1 LKYIISLLSILF
13 TINISYSQ
21 SAPVASNVSAATVK
35 NTNASIHLV
44 ASDADFDS
52 LTYSIVSN
60 PSNGTVSLS
69 GDIVT
74 YTPTTNYTGIDTFTF
89 KASDGASDS
98 ATKTV
103 TITVISGYK
112 ATQTQIGTDIDGE
125 AADDYS
131 GISVSFNEDGTT
143 LAIGG
148 YQNDDNG
155 SNAGHVRVYSWN
167 GSAWTKLGD
176 DIDGEAASDE
186 SGGSVSLSSDG
197 TTVAIGAY
205 GNDDTASL
213 AGHVRVY
220 RWNGSAWTKLGDDID
235 GEAADDRSGG
245 SVSLS
250 SDGTTVA
257 IGAYANDGNGSNA
270 GHVRVYSWNGSAW
283 TKLGNDIDGEAADD
297 YSGISVSLSSD
308 GTTVAIGAYGNDD
321 TASLAGHVR
330 VYSWNG
336 STWTKLGDDIDGE
349 AAIDSSGGS
358 VSLSSDGTTVAIGAY
373 QNDGNGSNAGHVRV
387 YSWNGSAWTKLG
399 NDIDGEAAGDESGVS
414 VSLSSDGTTVA
425 IGAYQNDGNG
435 SNAGHVR
442 VYSWN
447 GSAWTKLGDDIDGEA
462 ANDRSGYSVSL
473 SSDGTTVAIGAWH
486 NNGNGSN
493 AGHVRVYNLVNDTNF
508 PVAVD
513 DTLTVLEDTSLTSK
527 DVIANDTDTDGDTL
541 SLTAV
546 TTAGTGTVAINADG
560 VSVDYTPAANFNG
573 TEVITYTVSDGAL
586 TDATGTLTITVTAV
600 NDAPVAVDDTLT
612 VLEDASLTSKDVIAN
627 DTNVD
632 GDTLSLTAVSTA
644 GTGTV
649 AINADGVSVNYT
661 PAANFNGTEV
671 ITYTVSDGTLTD
683 ATGTLTITV
692 TAVNDAPVAVDDTLT
707 VLEDASLTSKDVI
720 ANDTDVDGDTLSL
733 TAVST
738 AGTGTVA
745 INSDGVS
752 VDYTPAANFN
762 GTEVITYTVS
772 DGALTD
778 ATGTLTITVTAVND
792 APVAVDDTL
801 TVLEDASL
809 TSKDVIAN
817 DTDVDGDT
825 LSLTAVSTA
834 GTGTVAINADGVS
847 VEYTPA
853 ANFNGTEVI
862 TYTVSDGTLTDATG
876 TLTITVTAVND
887 APVAV
892 DDTLTVLEDA
902 SLTSKDVIAND
913 TDVDGDTLS
922 LTAVSTA
929 GTGTVAINSDG
940 VSVDYTPAANFN
952 GTEVI
957 TYTVSDGTLT
967 DATGTLTITVNTNNY
982 TINVTAS
989 SSANYT
995 LSGTDF
1001 NGAVSGNDPN
1011 LTFYVGDQI
1020 TFAVNASNHPFYI
1033 KTVAGTGTGNQASNV
1048 TNNGT
1053 ESGNVVWT
1061 PTEAGTYYYQCS
1073 AHAGMVGTIT
1083 IVSNSNLSGTINNDT
1098 TWALSGS
1105 PYTITGNVLVSN
1117 GVTLTIQPG
1126 VVINFSDDFK
1136 ILVKGN
1142 IISSGT
1148 SESLI
1153 TFNGNSSEGS
1163 NQMIIFKST
1172 NLSNS
1177 TITYNVF
1184 NGPQKAIQLAD
1195 ESEGNEDSTKNSE
1208 ILTVTY
1214 SDFNNAGL
1222 YTKGYSTSAE
1232 LKFENS
1238 TFDDLIIKGYYPRS
1252 EPITFTNCVINN
1264 SSIDSDAYNLG
1275 ISIISS
1281 TIKNSN
1287 ITMGCC
1293 SANFLFNGSIV
1304 YNSNISNGMGSP
1316 VNGLFKVVNSFF
1328 VSSSINLPSSH
1339 FVSEKSIFFSKNSAS
1354 DMLSI
1359 GNTEIS
1365 NSSFIGYDET
1375 LSSTGIKISGRA
1387 GYNIGGNT
1395 NITYSTLLNFNSGLV
1410 FDGKNTISIANN
1422 NIFSNNLYNVKNNTS
1437 SDLILENNY
1446 WGTSTEAEIQN
1457 LLYDSNEDVD
1467 KGTIDYTPFSTALN
1481 TTAPISPPSN
1491 VTKSVSGSDVVLNW
1505 SANGESDVAGYKLYY
1520 GTPTGYSYVTVVDL
1534 GNVTTYTVTDG
1545 DIATEYAIT
1554 AYDSDKDDDDDMVDG
1569 NESWFS
1575 VSNQVN
1581 VTLSSSAT
1589 SISEPTNSATL
1600 TATLDNI
1607 SSADVVVNLTYTGT
1621 ATNATDFSGAASI
1634 TISAGSLTGTT
1645 AITAIDDTDV
1655 ELTET
1660 IIIDMGDVSGGA
1672 ENGTQQVTINLT
1684 DNDLPS
1690 VSSITVDKTS
1700 IDENGGVAVI
1710 TATISAAQS
1719 KDVTIPLTITGTS
1732 TIDTDYSTADY
1743 SDKISIPSGS
1753 ISGTITF
1760 TGVQD
1765 SNKEDDE
1772 TIIITPSTS
1781 PTNATSSISDAIIIT
1796 ILDENFAPV
1805 ATAQTDVAA
1814 TEQTELT
1821 ITLAGTDSNDD
1832 TLTYIVSTLPTNGTL
1847 SDNGTVITADDLP
1860 KTTTNADVVYVSTS
1874 DTATSDSF
1882 YV

>member
-493 AGHVRVYNLVNDTNF
+493 AGHVRVYNLVNDTNS

-745 INSDGVS
+745 INADGVS
-752 VDYTPAANFN
+752 VD
-762 GTEVITYTVS
+762 
-772 DGALTD
+772 
-778 ATGTLTITVTAVND
+778 
-792 APVAVDDTL
+792 
-801 TVLEDASL
+801 
-809 TSKDVIAN
+809 
-817 DTDVDGDT
+817 
-825 LSLTAVSTA
+825 
-834 GTGTVAINADGVS
+834 
-847 VEYTPA
+847 YTPA

-913 TDVDGDTLS
+913 TNVDGDTLS

-929 GTGTVAINSDG
+929 GTGTVAINADGVSVNYTPAANFNGTEVITYTVSDGTLTDATGTLTITVTAVNDAPVAVDDTLTVLEDTSLTSKDVIANDTDTDGDTLSLTAVTTAGTGTVAINADG

-957 TYTVSDGTLT
+957 TYTVSDGALT

-1083 IVSNSNLSGTINNDT
+1083 IASNSNLSGSVNNDT

-1467 KGTIDYTPFSTALN
+1467 KGTIDYTPFSTAPN
-1481 TTAPISPPSN
+1481 PTASN
-1491 VTKSVSGSDVVLNW
+1491 
-1505 SANGESDVAGYKLYY
+1505 
-1520 GTPTGYSYVTVVDL
+1520 
-1534 GNVTTYTVTDG
+1534 
-1545 DIATEYAIT
+1545 
-1554 AYDSDKDDDDDMVDG
+1554 
-1569 NESWFS
+1569 F
-1575 VSNQVN
+1575 
-1581 VTLSSSAT
+1581 
-1589 SISEPTNSATL
+1589 
-1600 TATLDNI
+1600 
-1607 SSADVVVNLTYTGT
+1607 
-1621 ATNATDFSGAASI
+1621 F
-1634 TISAGSLTGTT
+1634 TIQC
-1645 AITAIDDTDV
+1645 D
-1655 ELTET
+1655 
-1660 IIIDMGDVSGGA
+1660 
-1672 ENGTQQVTINLT
+1672 
-1684 DNDLPS
+1684 
-1690 VSSITVDKTS
+1690 
-1700 IDENGGVAVI
+1700 
-1710 TATISAAQS
+1710 
-1719 KDVTIPLTITGTS
+1719 
-1732 TIDTDYSTADY
+1732 
-1743 SDKISIPSGS
+1743 
-1753 ISGTITF
+1753 
-1760 TGVQD
+1760 
-1765 SNKEDDE
+1765 
-1772 TIIITPSTS
+1772 
-1781 PTNATSSISDAIIIT
+1781 
-1796 ILDENFAPV
+1796 
-1805 ATAQTDVAA
+1805 
-1814 TEQTELT
+1814 
-1821 ITLAGTDSNDD
+1821 
-1832 TLTYIVSTLPTNGTL
+1832 
-1847 SDNGTVITADDLP
+1847 
-1860 KTTTNADVVYVSTS
+1860 
-1874 DTATSDSF
+1874 
-1882 YV
+1882 